1 MKTLLKTALVIVL
14 LAGVAVGW
22 TAWRNNEKF
31 RRDTHQAVGSARG
44 AVNEELIKNAER
56 LAERLRAVQR
66 TAETNKETKK

>member
-1 MKTLLKTALVIVL
+1 MKTLLKTALVIAL
-14 LAGVAVGW
+14 LALGAVGW
-22 TAWRNNEKF
+22 MAWRNDNF
-31 RRDTHQAVGSARG
+31 RRDARQAVGSAKG